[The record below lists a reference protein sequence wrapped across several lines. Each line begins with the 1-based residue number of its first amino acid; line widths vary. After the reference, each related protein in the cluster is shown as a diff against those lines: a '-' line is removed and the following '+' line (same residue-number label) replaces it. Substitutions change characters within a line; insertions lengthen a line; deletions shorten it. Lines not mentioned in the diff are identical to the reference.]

1 MPPPP
6 LPEPPG
12 FLREISMSD
21 NNEEKKRPNAN
32 YKLSNQHI
40 DEKNL
45 VFHYSREHRLEKAPQ
60 AVRDMYSKSRQPYR
74 FNLIKPLISTR
85 PLAIMFGS
93 IIIICIVILVI
104 SALGLAGSSYN
115 LDGNRVSLQAIQYEN
130 ATIVAV
136 KKTIPK
142 DIVSRFLSAA
152 APYTGAVDIA
162 VQPIIKTGADQNQ
175 QAVFYHKIF
184 FTFEPEEIYRF
195 SVPFDAKELAVVFKT
210 EQKTLGVTVKAD

>member
-1 MPPPP
+1 
-6 LPEPPG
+6 
-12 FLREISMSD
+12 MSD

-32 YKLSNQHI
+32 YKLSGQSV
-40 DEKNL
+40 DENNL
-45 VFHYSREHRLEKAPQ
+45 VFHYSRERRLAKAPQ
-60 AVRDMYSKSRQPYR
+60 AVRDMYNKSQQPHR
-74 FNLIKPLISTR
+74 FNLIRPLVRTKPL
-85 PLAIMFGS
+85 AMMFAS
-93 IIIICIVILVI
+93 IIIICVFILVI

-115 LDGNRVSLQAIQYEN
+115 LDGNRVSIQAIQYEG

-142 DIVSRFLSAA
+142 DIISRLSSAA

-162 VQPIIKTGADQNQ
+162 VQPIMKTDADQNP

-195 SVPFDAKELAVVFKT
+195 SVPFDTKELAVVFQT
-210 EQKTLGVTVKAD
+210 EQKTLGVTVKAE